1 MPKHALAVLAL
12 PVLFASHLF
21 AQQSPQKPAE
31 ASTGAQTPAKS
42 LAAPVNVRLELT
54 ITDQRG
60 DVPLTPKVVT
70 VLVGDQQSGRVRT
83 GNGSATLNV
92 DVRPEVIRESRIRTS
107 LSLEYTPR
115 PTDTDKTPPMAIS
128 ESIGVLLDDGKSVI
142 VSQTADPGSDR
153 RVRVEVKA
161 TIIR

>member
-1 MPKHALAVLAL
+1 MPKPALAVLAL

-31 ASTGAQTPAKS
+31 ASSSTPTQARPP
-42 LAAPVNVRLELT
+42 APSVNIRLELT

-60 DVPLTPKVVT
+60 DVPVTPKVVT
-70 VLVGDQQSGRVRT
+70 VLVGDQQAAASASS
-83 GNGSATLNV
+83 SATP
-92 DVRPEVIRESRIRTS
+92 RRRPPEVIREGRIRTS

-115 PTDTDKTPPMAIS
+115 PTDADKMAPMAIS
-128 ESIGVLLDDGKSVI
+128 ESIGVLLDDGKSVV

-153 RVRVEVKA
+153 RVKVEVKA
-161 TIIR
+161 TIVR